1 MSYKI
6 ISQFVRI
13 DRISS
18 GGAEVY
24 IVIVAVVK
32 LGLRSSRRRGQGNS
46 HRTPCTKQIN
56 QLIPADIFLQL
67 MFINKGK
74 KLLWSAVDELSD
86 EIHSQ
91 ASFPVT

>member
-6 ISQFVRI
+6 SSQLVRI

-24 IVIVAVVK
+24 IIIVTVVK
-32 LGLRSSRRRGQGNS
+32 FGLRSSRRGQGNS

-86 EIHSQ
+86 EIHTQ